1 MVFCKTPLDSQVLGH
16 GSEGLGFAL
25 LVTWCPPQADC
36 LSGPSRCHSPP
47 SPLAVIIL
55 TLQRFRANRDWLTK
69 HSKAGESWLSLGHP
83 RKPSAKS
90 EGIQRDFP
98 ASPAFPPLPETRL
111 CSPDACNMARSRL
124 SQQANGMDS
133 GSDKGQRMKHEE
145 KLLCLQASDPFD
157 ETDV

>member
-1 MVFCKTPLDSQVLGH
+1 MLHVFCKNPLDSQMLGH

-36 LSGPSRCHSPP
+36 LSGPSRRHSPP

-69 HSKAGESWLSLGHP
+69 HSKAGESWLSLGHG

-98 ASPAFPPLPETRL
+98 ASPAFLPP
-111 CSPDACNMARSRL
+111 SPKPNCAPQMHATWQGHGYPSTLMGWILGAIKAR
-124 SQQANGMDS
+124 GW
-133 GSDKGQRMKHEE
+133 KH
-145 KLLCLQASDPFD
+145 
-157 ETDV
+157 